1 MDKLIDALVDA
12 VSDKVLEKV
21 LASEKMKD
29 FLKLNGKDEL
39 NADDIDDFDD
49 AVDDRIDKAL
59 RNASWSTE
67 YQG

>member
-1 MDKLIDALVDA
+1 MEKLIDALVDV
-12 VSDKVLEKV
+12 VSDRVLEKLLV
-21 LASEKMKD
+21 NEKMKN